1 LPDSVALPGRE
12 MFTRTPEGGIPEDQE
27 KRIREVEQIITRKDY
42 IKYEYLLED
51 KTEDPNATV
60 DFNGVKANLMTI
72 QYNLKQF
79 EEPEWR
85 RKFLPR
91 EDVIARFMEMSRRW
105 EN

>member
-1 LPDSVALPGRE
+1 